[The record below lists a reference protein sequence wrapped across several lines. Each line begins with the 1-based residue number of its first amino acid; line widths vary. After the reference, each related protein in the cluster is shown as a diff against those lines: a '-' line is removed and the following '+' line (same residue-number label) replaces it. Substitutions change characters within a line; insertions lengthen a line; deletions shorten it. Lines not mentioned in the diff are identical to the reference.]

1 MQATIQGL
9 PLREVCSAIRDYPQR
24 KGGSMTLDIS
34 QDHPCRNCGRS
45 LYFGGIYWWHRNN
58 ESSFCYKSDPFSKRA
73 DPYQDKDANLLAAAP
88 ALLEALRMF
97 VATGTPVGTFG
108 DLAYAKGIAA
118 IAQVDQEIL

>member
-1 MQATIQGL
+1 
-9 PLREVCSAIRDYPQR
+9 
-24 KGGSMTLDIS
+24 MTLDLS
-34 QDHPCRNCGRS
+34 KYPPCRNCGRS

-118 IAQVDQEIL
+118 IAQAAREIL